1 MKKIV
6 SLLLVIGFLLTNSL
20 SVQAKE
26 PYMTKTL
33 VSQSGNEF
41 VGTQSAYQPVG
52 ILQSVS
58 LQKPEDLYIDQQG
71 KIYIVDSGLKAV
83 IVLNQN
89 GEVITQFG
97 NEIFNTPV
105 GIFVDKEEMIYVAD
119 YGREEILKFN
129 SQGELQNQ
137 YGRPD
142 SPLFGKTAKFKPQKI
157 AVDKRGNMYV
167 VSEGST
173 NGIIQLANDGTFL
186 GYYGVNKAENS
197 FFDQLRS
204 LFFPDGGGG
213 FFLKNPPAPT
223 NLAIDQQGLV
233 YSLTQGTATEIIKKL
248 NVAGVNMFQADITDD
263 SVVKGISVDQQGN
276 VFTISQTGEITVYD
290 SYGNLLFI
298 FGGKDDGTSRLGL
311 FQQPTAIAVDAD
323 NKLYVTD
330 SEKAQITVFEPTDFG
345 IKVLS
350 GVALSKDGLYD
361 QSREHWLEV
370 LRQNGNFGLAH
381 TEMGK
386 SYYKST
392 EYSESLA
399 AYEAA
404 DDRDGYSN
412 AFWEIRNIWLQEN
425 LPTVMT
431 AGIILGVIYF
441 ILKFIHRKFKIFQPL
456 QAGFAKLKR
465 QKFISDFLFIGHII
479 KHPIDTYYEIRK
491 GHKGSVAVATF
502 MYAILT
508 FEFVILN
515 FFTAYLFNSLGNDVS
530 IISVAATFALPLL
543 LFIIMHYLVSTITEG
558 SGSLKTVYIATAY
571 SFAPVM
577 IISIPL
583 MLVSHVLTFNEAF
596 IFDFT
601 LQIMVAWTAVLVFI
615 MIKEVQD
622 YSVGETIKNIL
633 LTIFAMVV
641 AVLIAAVTYMLLD
654 QVFAFIYSVIQ
665 EVLLRV

>member
-20 SVQAKE
+20 PVQAKE

-52 ILQSVS
+52 ILQSVD

-71 KIYIVDSGLKAV
+71 DIYIVDSALKSV
-83 IVLNQN
+83 IILNEN
-89 GEVITQFG
+89 GDVITQFG
-97 NEIFNTPV
+97 NDILNTPV
-105 GIFVDKEEMIYVAD
+105 GIFVDTQGMIYIAD

-129 SQGELQNQ
+129 KMGELQNQ
-137 YGRPD
+137 YGRPN

-157 AVDKRGNMYV
+157 VVDKRGNMYV

-223 NLAIDQQGLV
+223 NIAIDQQGLV
-233 YSLTQGTATEIIKKL
+233 YSLTQGTTTEIIKKL
-248 NVAGVNMFQADITDD
+248 NVAGVNMFQPDITDD
-263 SVVKGISVDQQGN
+263 VDVKGVSVDQQGN
-276 VFTISQTGEITVYD
+276 VFTVSQTGKITIYD
-290 SYGNLLFI
+290 SYGNLLFV

-311 FQQPTAIAVDAD
+311 FQQPTAIAVDAN

-404 DDRDGYSN
+404 DDRSGYSD

-425 LPTVMT
+425 LPSVLTG
-431 AGIILGVIYF
+431 GIILAVIYF
-441 ILKFIHRKFKIFQPL
+441 ILKFIHRRFKIFRPIQKV
-456 QAGFAKLKR
+456 FAKIKR
-465 QKFISDFLFIGHII
+465 KKSISDFLFIGHII
-479 KHPIDTYYEIRK
+479 KHPVDTYYEIRK
-491 GHKGSVAVATF
+491 GHRGNILVATC
-502 MYAILT
+502 MYVLLSI
-508 FEFVILN
+508 EFVIFN
-515 FFTAYLFNSLGNDVS
+515 FFTAYLFNMVSSDFS
-530 IISVAATFALPLL
+530 IISSIGTFILPVM

-558 SGSLKTVYIATAY
+558 SGSFKTVYISTAY
-571 SFAPVM
+571 AFAPMM
-577 IISIPL
+577 IIILPL

-601 LQIMVAWTAVLVFI
+601 LQIMVVWTAVLLFI

-633 LTIFAMVV
+633 LTIFAMII
-641 AVLIAAVTYMLLD
+641 AVLIATVTYMLLD